1 MNFLKRE
8 YKLIIFTYVAM
19 QLFLN
24 IGASILYGIF
34 QSFGFAGNK
43 YWLLSVSIWTVFS
56 FFVTLLITLYYLKD
70 EITVRNRNLRSI
82 PFVLGWSVYGV
93 LLALIAQRIA
103 IMIETLLGVDIGS
116 ENTENILNLINVA
129 PIMIFVTSI
138 IGPILEEIIFRKIIF
153 GSLYKKTNFF
163 LAALI
168 SSILFSAA
176 HMEFEHL
183 LLYCAIGFTFS
194 YLYVKTDRI
203 IIPILAH
210 TLMNTY
216 VVMSQFFLQ
225 MQQI

>member
-1 MNFLKRE
+1 MKRE
-8 YKLIIFTYVAM
+8 YKIIILTYVVM

-34 QSFGFAGNK
+34 QGFGLSGNK
-43 YWLLSVSIWTVFS
+43 YWVLSVSTWTVFS
-56 FFVTLLITLYYLKD
+56 FFVTLLITLYYLKG
-70 EITVRNRNLRSI
+70 EMTVRNWNLRSL

-103 IMIETLLGVDIGS
+103 IMIETLLGVDVGS
-116 ENTENILNLINVA
+116 KNTENILNLIHVA

-138 IGPILEEIIFRKIIF
+138 IGPILEEVIFRKIIF

-168 SSILFSAA
+168 SSFIFSAA

-183 LLYCAIGFTFS
+183 LLYSAIGFTFS

-203 IIPILAH
+203 VIPILAH

-225 MQQI
+225 MQQV

>member
-1 MNFLKRE
+1 LKRE
-8 YKLIIFTYVAM
+8 YKIIILTYVVM

-24 IGASILYGIF
+24 IGASIVYGIF
-34 QSFGFAGNK
+34 QGFGLSGNK
-43 YWLLSVSIWTVFS
+43 YWVLSVSTWTVFS
-56 FFVTLLITLYYLKD
+56 FFVTLLITLYYLKG
-70 EITVRNRNLRSI
+70 EMTVRNWNLRSL

-103 IMIETLLGVDIGS
+103 IMIETLLGVDVGS
-116 ENTENILNLINVA
+116 KNTENILNLIHVA

-138 IGPILEEIIFRKIIF
+138 IGPILEEVIFRKIIF

-168 SSILFSAA
+168 SSFIFSAA

-183 LLYCAIGFTFS
+183 LLYSAIGFTFS

-203 IIPILAH
+203 VIPILAH

-225 MQQI
+225 MQQV

>member
-1 MNFLKRE
+1 LRRE
-8 YKLIIFTYVAM
+8 YKMIILTYVAM

-24 IGASILYGIF
+24 IGASILYSIF
-34 QSFGFAGNK
+34 QSFGFTGNK
-43 YWLLSVSIWTVFS
+43 YWLLSISIWTVFS

-70 EITVRNRNLRSI
+70 EITLRNRNFRSI
-82 PFVLGWSVYGV
+82 PLVLGWSVYGV

-103 IMIETLLGVDIGS
+103 IMIETLLGVDVGS
-116 ENTENILNLINVA
+116 ENTENILDLINVA
-129 PIMIFVTSI
+129 PIMMFVPSI

-153 GSLYKKTNFF
+153 GFLYKKTNFF

-168 SSILFSAA
+168 SSIIFSAA

-183 LLYCAIGFTFS
+183 LLYSAIGFTFS

-210 TLMNTY
+210 ILMNTY

>member
-1 MNFLKRE
+1 LKRE
-8 YKLIIFTYVAM
+8 YKIIILTYVVM

-34 QSFGFAGNK
+34 QGFGLSGNK
-43 YWLLSVSIWTVFS
+43 YWVLSVSTWTVFS
-56 FFVTLLITLYYLKD
+56 FFVTLLITLYYLKG
-70 EITVRNRNLRSI
+70 EMTVRNWNLRSL

-103 IMIETLLGVDIGS
+103 IMIETLLGVDVGS
-116 ENTENILNLINVA
+116 KNTENILNLIHVA

-138 IGPILEEIIFRKIIF
+138 IGPILEEVIFRKIIF

-168 SSILFSAA
+168 SSFIFSAA

-183 LLYCAIGFTFS
+183 LLYSAIGFTFS

-203 IIPILAH
+203 VIPILAH

-225 MQQI
+225 MQQV

>member
-1 MNFLKRE
+1 M
-8 YKLIIFTYVAM
+8 IILTYVAM

-24 IGASILYGIF
+24 IGASILYSIF
-34 QSFGFAGNK
+34 QSFGFSGNK
-43 YWLLSVSIWTVFS
+43 YWLLSISIWTVFS

-82 PFVLGWSVYGV
+82 PLVLGWSVYGV

-103 IMIETLLGVDIGS
+103 IMIETLLGVDVGS
-116 ENTENILNLINVA
+116 ENTENILDLINVV
-129 PIMIFVTSI
+129 PIMIFVPSI

-153 GSLYKKTNFF
+153 GFLYKKTNFF

-168 SSILFSAA
+168 SSIIFSAA

-183 LLYCAIGFTFS
+183 LLYSAIGFTFS

-210 TLMNTY
+210 ILMNTY

>member
-1 MNFLKRE
+1 
-8 YKLIIFTYVAM
+8 
-19 QLFLN
+19 
-24 IGASILYGIF
+24 
-34 QSFGFAGNK
+34 
-43 YWLLSVSIWTVFS
+43 
-56 FFVTLLITLYYLKD
+56 LITLYYLKD
-70 EITVRNRNLRSI
+70 EITLRNRNFRSI
-82 PFVLGWSVYGV
+82 PLVLGWSVYGV

-103 IMIETLLGVDIGS
+103 IMIETLLGVDVGS
-116 ENTENILNLINVA
+116 ENTENILDLINVA
-129 PIMIFVTSI
+129 PIMMFVPSI

-153 GSLYKKTNFF
+153 GFLYKKTNFF

-168 SSILFSAA
+168 SSIIFSAA

-183 LLYCAIGFTFS
+183 LLYSAIGFTFS

-210 TLMNTY
+210 ILMNTY

>member
-1 MNFLKRE
+1 M
-8 YKLIIFTYVAM
+8 IILTYVAM

-34 QSFGFAGNK
+34 QSFGFTGNK
-43 YWLLSVSIWTVFS
+43 YWLLSISIWTVFS
-56 FFVTLLITLYYLKD
+56 FFITLLITLYYLKD
-70 EITVRNRNLRSI
+70 EITVRNRNLRSMSL
-82 PFVLGWSVYGV
+82 VLGWSVYGV

-103 IMIETLLGVDIGS
+103 IMIETLLGVDVGS
-116 ENTENILNLINVA
+116 ENTENILDLINVA
-129 PIMIFVTSI
+129 PIMIFVPSI

-153 GSLYKKTNFF
+153 GFLYKKTNFF

-168 SSILFSAA
+168 SSIIFSAA

-183 LLYCAIGFTFS
+183 LLYSAIGFTFS

-210 TLMNTY
+210 ILMNTY

>member
-1 MNFLKRE
+1 MKRE
-8 YKLIIFTYVAM
+8 YKLIILTYIAM

-24 IGASILYGIF
+24 IGASILYSIF

-56 FFVTLLITLYYLKD
+56 FFVTLLITLYYLKV

-103 IMIETLLGVDIGS
+103 IMIETLLGVDVGS
-116 ENTENILNLINVA
+116 ENTENILNLINAA

-153 GSLYKKTNFF
+153 GCLYKKANFF

-168 SSILFSAA
+168 SSFIFSAA

>member
-1 MNFLKRE
+1 MKRE
-8 YKLIIFTYVAM
+8 YKMIILTYVAM

-34 QSFGFAGNK
+34 QSFGFTGNK
-43 YWLLSVSIWTVFS
+43 YWLLSISIWTVFS
-56 FFVTLLITLYYLKD
+56 FFITLLITLYYLKD
-70 EITVRNRNLRSI
+70 EITVRNRNLRSMSL
-82 PFVLGWSVYGV
+82 VLGWSVYGV

-103 IMIETLLGVDIGS
+103 IMIETLLGVDVGS
-116 ENTENILNLINVA
+116 ENTENILDLINVA
-129 PIMIFVTSI
+129 PIMIFVPSI

-153 GSLYKKTNFF
+153 GFLYKKTNFF

-168 SSILFSAA
+168 SSIIFSAA

-183 LLYCAIGFTFS
+183 LLYSAIGFTFS

-210 TLMNTY
+210 ILMNTY

>member
-1 MNFLKRE
+1 M
-8 YKLIIFTYVAM
+8 IILTYVAM

-24 IGASILYGIF
+24 IGASILYSIF
-34 QSFGFAGNK
+34 QSFGFTGNK
-43 YWLLSVSIWTVFS
+43 YWLLSISIWTVFS

-70 EITVRNRNLRSI
+70 EITLRNRNFRSI
-82 PFVLGWSVYGV
+82 PLVLGWSVYGV

-103 IMIETLLGVDIGS
+103 IMIETLLGVDVGS
-116 ENTENILNLINVA
+116 ENTENILDLINVA
-129 PIMIFVTSI
+129 PIMMFVPSI

-153 GSLYKKTNFF
+153 GFLYKKTNFF

-168 SSILFSAA
+168 SSIIFSAA

-183 LLYCAIGFTFS
+183 LLYSAIGFTFS

-210 TLMNTY
+210 ILMNTY

>member
-1 MNFLKRE
+1 MKRE
-8 YKLIIFTYVAM
+8 YKIIILTYVVM

-24 IGASILYGIF
+24 IGASIVYGIF
-34 QSFGFAGNK
+34 QGFGLSGNK
-43 YWLLSVSIWTVFS
+43 YWVLSVSTWTVFS
-56 FFVTLLITLYYLKD
+56 FFVTLLITLYYLKG
-70 EITVRNRNLRSI
+70 EMTVRNWNLRSL

-103 IMIETLLGVDIGS
+103 IMIETLLGVDVGS
-116 ENTENILNLINVA
+116 KNTENILNLIHVA

-138 IGPILEEIIFRKIIF
+138 IGPILEEVIFRKIIF

-168 SSILFSAA
+168 SSFIFSAA

-183 LLYCAIGFTFS
+183 LLYSAIGFTFS

-203 IIPILAH
+203 VIPILAH

-225 MQQI
+225 MQQV

>member
-1 MNFLKRE
+1 MKRE
-8 YKLIIFTYVAM
+8 YKMIILTYVAM

-24 IGASILYGIF
+24 IGASILYSIF
-34 QSFGFAGNK
+34 QSFGFSGNK
-43 YWLLSVSIWTVFS
+43 YWLLSISIWTVFS

-82 PFVLGWSVYGV
+82 PLVLGWSVYGV

-103 IMIETLLGVDIGS
+103 IMIETLLGVDVGS
-116 ENTENILNLINVA
+116 ENTENILDLINVV
-129 PIMIFVTSI
+129 PIMIFVPSI

-153 GSLYKKTNFF
+153 GFLYKKTNFF

-168 SSILFSAA
+168 SSIIFSAA

-183 LLYCAIGFTFS
+183 LLYSAIGFTFS

-210 TLMNTY
+210 ILMNTY

>member
-1 MNFLKRE
+1 MKRE
-8 YKLIIFTYVAM
+8 YKIIILTYVVM

-34 QSFGFAGNK
+34 QGFGLSGNK
-43 YWLLSVSIWTVFS
+43 YWVLSVSTWTVFS
-56 FFVTLLITLYYLKD
+56 FFVTLLITLYYLKG
-70 EITVRNRNLRSI
+70 EMTVRNWNLRSL
-82 PFVLGWSVYGV
+82 PFVLGWTVYGV

-103 IMIETLLGVDIGS
+103 IMIETLLGVDVGS
-116 ENTENILNLINVA
+116 KNTENILNLIHVA

-138 IGPILEEIIFRKIIF
+138 IGPILEEVIFRKIIF

-168 SSILFSAA
+168 SSFIFSAA

-183 LLYCAIGFTFS
+183 LLYSAIGFTFS

-203 IIPILAH
+203 VIPILAH

-225 MQQI
+225 MQQV